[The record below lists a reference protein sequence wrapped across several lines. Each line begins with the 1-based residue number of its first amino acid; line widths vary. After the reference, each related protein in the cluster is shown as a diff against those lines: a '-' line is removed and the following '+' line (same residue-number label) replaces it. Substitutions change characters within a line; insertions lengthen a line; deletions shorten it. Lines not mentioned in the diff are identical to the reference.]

1 MDSFEIVYK
10 MAPKLVGNIFTN
22 FFSDLADVPC
32 LLDFLRVHSWQI
44 IELIV
49 NCAYFDRRGL
59 LGEKTNEDNS
69 SEFLKKFFPPEYRD
83 YCLYYRIDP
92 FFTQGIIN
100 AFASFLKNKKLTD

>member
-1 MDSFEIVYK
+1 MVSNLLK
-10 MAPKLVGNIFTN
+10 
-22 FFSDLADVPC
+22 DLSDVPC

-92 FFTQGIIN
+92 YFKQGIISAIKALLGN
-100 AFASFLKNKKLTD
+100 KNFID